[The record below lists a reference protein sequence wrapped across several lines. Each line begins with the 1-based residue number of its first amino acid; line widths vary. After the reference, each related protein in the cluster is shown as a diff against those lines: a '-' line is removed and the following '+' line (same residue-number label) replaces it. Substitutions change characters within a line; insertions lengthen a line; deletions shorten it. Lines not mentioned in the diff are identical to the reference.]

1 MSRKYPLSEFIENAD
16 EIVRCLA
23 DDEDSH
29 ILTQDGEPVAVMMN
43 YEQFQITEKAAL
55 LAMLALSQEQVRQG
69 KTKPADEVFDRLESE
84 LRARQ

>member
-1 MSRKYPLSEFIENAD
+1 MARKYPLSEFIENAD

-29 ILTQDGEPVAVMMN
+29 VLTRDGEPVAVVMS

-55 LAMLALSQEQVRQG
+55 LAILAIGEESIRKG
-69 KTKPADEVFDRLESE
+69 RTKPADEVFERL
-84 LRARQ
+84 RKRWPAT